1 MMKGG
6 GRDNRLQAAPTSMR
20 GGKHQH
26 QHHATVTAS
35 DVINAAPSKP
45 AGGGGGSGS
54 GNGDSNARVRVVVR
68 IRPLSPKE
76 EKANH
81 KNILEGGDHTI
92 VAWDPTCLEQNAR
105 QDLAILD
112 ASCWS
117 REFAFDRCLWSTDIN
132 SEAYASQSD
141 VYDEVGQPVLDWIL
155 NGYNCCVLAF
165 GQTGAGKTWTMMG
178 DIKSPDPSRYGLV
191 PRICFSLFEA
201 LDHISNGDG
210 LESVMFSH
218 MEIYNENVRDLL
230 APPNVNPSN
239 GMAVTEYLRV
249 REHPT
254 RGVFVANLTT
264 IRVTNFEDLM
274 SLIAIGDKN
283 RTVGATNA
291 NAHSSR
297 SHAIV
302 TLTVIQRSRSTP
314 KNGLPT
320 SALQQ
325 RVGRVHL
332 VDLAGSE
339 RVYMTGAQGTRLRE
353 ASNINRSLS
362 VLGDV
367 IKCLGDRGQH
377 GGARKAHVPYRNST
391 LTMVL
396 KDSLGGNAHAVMLT
410 AVSPSSFDYEE
421 TISTLK
427 YADRA
432 KRVRMRVEANV
443 TSGLLA
449 TDSSAVELVPLL
461 QVRSHRNSPRT
472 PLGLCTARPVLSSNS
487 CVVTSRACVLL
498 GRGTEAAGDAGG
510 ADASARG
517 AAGVPPGPPGPRHR
531 ARRRARPPRPRTG
544 PFGRGRGDAGTRAR
558 ARDPVGRAGAL
569 DRVARH
575 DAARARG
582 GAGIARGGTGVGRGG
597 GDA

>member
-1 MMKGG
+1 MKDSDSKNDRCFCSFASCALRLVATRLSAGVRSHTPFPAVPASSPFPLSSFELMKG
-6 GRDNRLQAAPTSMR
+6 RQVPTAASSSIR
-20 GGKHQH
+20 GGKESARGGVSSIANH
-26 QHHATVTAS
+26 QHHHHATTAS
-35 DVINAAPSKP
+35 DVMDQHTATTLST
-45 AGGGGGSGS
+45 GG
-54 GNGDSNARVRVVVR
+54 GDSNARVRVVVR

-81 KNILEGGDHTI
+81 KNILEGGEHTI

-117 REFAFDRCLWSTDIN
+117 REFAFDRCLWSTDIS

-178 DIKSPDPSRYGLV
+178 DIKSADPSRYGLV

-201 LDHISNGDG
+201 LDHISSGDG

-302 TLTVIQRSRSTP
+302 TLTVIQRSRSAP

-367 IKCLGDRGQH
+367 IKCLGDRGQQS
-377 GGARKAHVPYRNST
+377 GARKAHVPYRNST

-461 QVRSHRNSPRT
+461 QVR
-472 PLGLCTARPVLSSNS
+472 PL
-487 CVVTSRACVLL
+487 CVLW
-498 GRGTEAAGDAGG
+498 AGG
-510 ADASARG
+510 ACCVFGPAQVIQVSRRPANTPLSLRCPAGRSAE
-517 AAGVPPGPPGPRHR
+517 AA
-531 ARRRARPPRPRTG
+531 
-544 PFGRGRGDAGTRAR
+544 
-558 ARDPVGRAGAL
+558 
-569 DRVARH
+569 
-575 DAARARG
+575 
-582 GAGIARGGTGVGRGG
+582 
-597 GDA
+597 